1 MIWEFIMSGG
11 LTMIP
16 LLLSSVLAIT
26 IIIYKLIELRRSRY
40 LRPKEV
46 ALIKK
51 MIRNDDYKGAA
62 YYCVENPRVFTNI
75 IARALENRGRS
86 EEAIREAIEEAG
98 RYEIPK
104 IERWLG
110 PLRTIAAIAPLLGL
124 FGTVIGMIR
133 VFNEIQTTG
142 LGEINAFSG
151 GIAEALITTA
161 TGLAIAIPTLVM
173 YNYFVDKSEVII
185 LEVEK
190 ESTEI
195 MRALIEDSQPEVRTN
210 EV

>member
-16 LLLSSVLAIT
+16 LLLCSILAIT
-26 IIIYKLIELRRSRY
+26 IIFYKLIELRRGRY
-40 LRPKEV
+40 LSGKEV

-51 MIRNDDYKGAA
+51 MINNRDFKGAA
-62 YYCVENPRVFTNI
+62 YYCVENPKVFTNI
-75 IARALENRGRS
+75 ISRALENRGNG
-86 EEAIREAIEEAG
+86 EEAVREAIEEAG

-124 FGTVIGMIR
+124 FGTVTGMIR
-133 VFNEIQTTG
+133 VFNEIQATG
-142 LGEINAFSG
+142 LGEVNTFSG

-173 YNYFVDKSEVII
+173 YNYFIDKSEAII

-190 ESTEI
+190 ESTGI
-195 MRALIEDSQPEVRTN
+195 MRTLARFSNQPEEGDAV
-210 EV
+210 

>member
-16 LLLSSVLAIT
+16 LLLCSILAIT
-26 IIIYKLIELRRSRY
+26 IIIFKALELRRSKY
-40 LRPKEV
+40 LRKKEV
-46 ALIKK
+46 ALLKK
-51 MIRNDDYKGAA
+51 MIKNNDFKGAS
-62 YYCVENPRVFTNI
+62 YYCVENAKVFTNI
-75 IARALENRGRS
+75 IARALENRNKG
-86 EEAIREAIEEAG
+86 EVGIREAIEEAG

-110 PLRTIAAIAPLLGL
+110 PLRTIAAISPLLGL
-124 FGTVIGMIR
+124 FGTVTGMIR
-133 VFNEIQTTG
+133 VFNEIQVSG
-142 LGEINAFSG
+142 LGEVNTFSG

-173 YNYFVDKSEVII
+173 YNYFVDKSEGII

-190 ESTEI
+190 ETSDI
-195 MRALIEDSQPEVRTN
+195 MRVLTEKTMFVETADAV
-210 EV
+210 